1 MSPWRALLYASW
13 RAFLHAIRR
22 TPPARKI
29 WVGPKSGVQKCTPDG
44 VQKCTPCRESLF
56 GVHFCMRA
64 GVHFCT
70 PVFWTCWNFW
80 RAFLHASPRLACR
93 SARQRQHNGSGP
105 EGCLACISARQRLVR
120 GWRGAGVKSDG

>member
-56 GVHFCMRA
+56 GVHFLHA
-64 GVHFCT
+64 S
-70 PVFWTCWNFW
+70 W
-80 RAFLHASPRLACR
+80 RAFRHASFLDLL
-93 SARQRQHNGSGP
+93 
-105 EGCLACISARQRLVR
+105 EFLACISARQPQ
-120 GWRGAGVKSDG
+120 AGVQKCTPAAAQREWSGGLSGVHFCTPAASEGVEGGRGEE